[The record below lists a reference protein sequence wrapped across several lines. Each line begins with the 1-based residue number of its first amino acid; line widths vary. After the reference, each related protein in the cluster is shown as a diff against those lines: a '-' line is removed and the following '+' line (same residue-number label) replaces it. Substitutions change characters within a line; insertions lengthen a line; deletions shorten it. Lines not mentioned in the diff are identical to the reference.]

1 MMKCARAPRTE
12 KRRECRSVAPAI
24 ATTAI
29 AYRPTD
35 PKRSVTM
42 LGGEPARGRASMISD
57 RILTCDTTER
67 ASIAGRKRP
76 RGSSLG
82 KFFSVRRILSRS
94 PDPEAGDVPIAPAS
108 TGTYGNGSTSTDLEG
123 DACMEQVGRAWEP
136 RGADVRSDIADP
148 GRTWIYRFPG
158 RSAVAEARGG
168 PHAPLSS

>member
-1 MMKCARAPRTE
+1 MMKCARAPRKE

-67 ASIAGRKRP
+67 ASIAGRMRT
-76 RGSSLG
+76 RGFESRKILLG
-82 KFFSVRRILSRS
+82 WE
-94 PDPEAGDVPIAPAS
+94 DPQPIARC
-108 TGTYGNGSTSTDLEG
+108 G
-123 DACMEQVGRAWEP
+123 AWGCAYCAGFD
-136 RGADVRSDIADP
+136 RDV
-148 GRTWIYRFPG
+148 WYRF
-158 RSAVAEARGG
+158 RVA
-168 PHAPLSS
+168 

>member
-57 RILTCDTTER
+57 RILTCDTTKR
-67 ASIAGRKRP
+67 ASIAGTMTARGFESRKIL
-76 RGSSLG
+76 LG
-82 KFFSVRRILSRS
+82 WD
-94 PDPEAGDVPIAPAS
+94 DPQPIARS
-108 TGTYGNGSTSTDLEG
+108 G
-123 DACMEQVGRAWEP
+123 AWGCAYCAGFD
-136 RGADVRSDIADP
+136 RDV
-148 GRTWIYRFPG
+148 W
-158 RSAVAEARGG
+158 
-168 PHAPLSS
+168 